1 MQIIAALGPI
11 FGLIM
16 LGLVLKRSGFPG
28 DAFWPLAARLT
39 YFVFFPCLIA
49 ARLATTEL
57 GDIALG
63 SMALAQALPVLLIA
77 LLMLLSRR
85 LWRFD
90 DPAYT
95 SLFQGSIRMNTYVG
109 LAGAAALLGDRG
121 LALASLALGILI
133 PLVNVLSVAVL
144 NHYVA
149 RAALRLDSTLWSIL
163 KTPPVAACVVGITL
177 NLSGLGLPPLIGE
190 VVEILSRAALPVG
203 LLTVGAALDVLAVRV
218 AGPAVLVVAGLK
230 LLLLPLLTLL
240 ACGLLGVEG
249 ETRLV
254 VILFAALPGAPA
266 AYLLAQELGG
276 DVRLMA
282 GILTVQTALAAVTMP
297 LVGMWW

>member
-16 LGLVLKRSGFPG
+16 LGVALKRTGFPG

-49 ARLATTEL
+49 ARLAGTEL
-57 GDIALG
+57 GDIAIG

-77 LLMLLSRR
+77 LLMVLSRP
-85 LWRFD
+85 LWRLD

-133 PLVNVLSVAVL
+133 PLVNVLSVAAL

-149 RAALRLDSTLWSIL
+149 RTPLRLHSTLWAIL
-163 KTPPVAACVVGITL
+163 KTPPVAACVIGITL
-177 NLSGLGLPPLIGE
+177 NLSGLGMPPLIGE

-218 AGPAVLVVAGLK
+218 AGLAVLLVAVLK
-230 LLLLPLLTLL
+230 LCVLPLLTAL
-240 ACGLLGVEG
+240 ACALLGVEG

-254 VILFAALPGAPA
+254 VVLFAALPGAPA

-297 LVGMWW
+297 LMGMLF